1 MLNIENLHVYYGVI
15 QALQGISFHLNKG
28 EIVALIGANGAGKT
42 TTLRTISGLMRPAVG
57 KIRFEET
64 TLTDKNPEQIVRMG
78 IVHVPEGRKI
88 FSRMTVLENLHMGAF
103 IMNDKVQIARDIEQ
117 MFARFPRLA
126 ERQGQ
131 LGGTLSG
138 GEQQMLTIARGLMSH
153 PRLLLLDEPSMGL
166 SPIMVEQIFEIIQTI
181 NEEGTSILLVEQNAQ
196 MALAVSHRA
205 YVVETGKITVEG
217 KADDLLQD
225 EKVVKAY
232 LGAD

>member
-42 TTLRTISGLMRPAVG
+42 TTLHTISGLMRPAVG

-205 YVVETGKITVEG
+205 YVVETGKITLEG

>member
-205 YVVETGKITVEG
+205 YVVETGKITLEG

>member
-117 MFARFPRLA
+117 MLQVPRLA
-126 ERQGQ
+126 ERGQ
-131 LGGTLSG
+131 LGETLWG
-138 GEQQMLTIARGLMSH
+138 VTAMLTIARGC
-153 PRLLLLDEPSMGL
+153 
-166 SPIMVEQIFEIIQTI
+166 
-181 NEEGTSILLVEQNAQ
+181 
-196 MALAVSHRA
+196 
-205 YVVETGKITVEG
+205 
-217 KADDLLQD
+217 
-225 EKVVKAY
+225 
-232 LGAD
+232 